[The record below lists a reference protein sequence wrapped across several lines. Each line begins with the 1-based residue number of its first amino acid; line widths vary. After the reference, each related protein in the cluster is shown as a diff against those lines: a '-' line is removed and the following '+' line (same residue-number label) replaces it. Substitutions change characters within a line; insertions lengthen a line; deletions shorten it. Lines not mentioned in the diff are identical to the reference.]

1 VKVQLLTS
9 KDCAGCQ
16 TVEKMLNDMQIKYEL
31 IDVTEN
37 PDYLEKYPIYMA
49 PAIVINN
56 QLEFTQI
63 PKKEEL
69 FQKIESLESND
80 RNETRE
86 GQSKF

>member
-1 VKVQLLTS
+1 MKVQLLTS

-16 TVEKMLNDMQIKYEL
+16 IVEKMLNDMQLKYEL

-69 FQKIESLESND
+69 FQKIESLGSNNT
-80 RNETRE
+80 NETQE